1 MTTQRS
7 AIRGARRLAALAL
20 AAGVLAGCATNP
32 VTGRRE
38 LALIS
43 AEQEVAMG
51 REGAAQVEQ
60 SIGLVD
66 DAALQQYVHRV
77 GTALAARSQRPD
89 LPWSFRVVDDPTPN
103 AFALP
108 GGFIFVTRGLLAL
121 MENEAELAGVLGH
134 EIGHVTARH
143 SVQQLSRAQLAQVG
157 LGIGAVLSP
166 TVARLGDLAGT
177 GLQLLFLKY
186 GRDDERQADDLGF
199 DYALAASYDVS
210 EMDDVFAALQRV
222 GEASGRSPLP
232 AWLATHPDPGER
244 VERMQARVAA
254 MAQPA
259 GALRAERPA
268 FLARIDGLVFGENPR
283 QGFFQQHVFVHP
295 ELRFT
300 LALPQ
305 GWRTQNTPQAVVAV
319 SPEQDAVVQLTLAA
333 GASPEAAARAFLS
346 QQGIQAGQAIAT
358 TVNGV
363 PAVASYFQAQ
373 TEQGV
378 LGGLVAFFGYGGRT
392 FQVLGYSPAERLPA
406 VDAELRRTLGSFAP
420 LTDPALLGVQP
431 ARLDVVT
438 LQAPTTVAELARR
451 YPSTAAP
458 ADVLALLNQVSGPGA
473 TLPAGAQAKVVT
485 GGGRGG

>member
-7 AIRGARRLAALAL
+7 VARRSRRLATLAL
-20 AAGVLAGCATNP
+20 AAVVTAAGCATNP

-66 DAALQQYVHRV
+66 DAALQQYVHRI

-89 LPWSFRVVDDPTPN
+89 LPWTFRVVDDPTPN

-108 GGFIFVTRGLLAL
+108 GGFIFITRGLLAL
-121 MENEAELAGVLGH
+121 MDNEAELAGVLGH

-199 DYALAASYDVS
+199 DYALAGGYDVS

-222 GEASGRSPLP
+222 GEASGQSPLP
-232 AWLATHPDPGER
+232 SWLATHPDPGER
-244 VERMQARVAA
+244 IQRMQARVAA
-254 MAQPA
+254 MQQPA
-259 GALRAERPA
+259 GQLRAERAA
-268 FLARIDGLVFGENPR
+268 FLARVDGLVFGENPR
-283 QGFFQQHVFVHP
+283 QGFFRQGVFVHP

-305 GWRTQNTPQAVVAV
+305 GWQAQNTPQAVVAV
-319 SPEQDAVVQLTLAA
+319 SPQKDAVVQLTLAA
-333 GASPEAAARAFLS
+333 GASPEDAARRFLG
-346 QQGIQAGQAIAT
+346 QQGIQAGQAVAT

-406 VDAELRRTLGSFAP
+406 VDAEIRRTLGSFAP

-438 LQAPTTVAELARR
+438 LSAPTTVAELARR
-451 YPSTAAP
+451 YPGVS
-458 ADVLALLNQVSGPGA
+458 ADVLALLNQASGPEA

-485 GGGRGG
+485 GGMQGG